1 MAKKTKNPAEFSL
14 PWFKFWANRWLGSET
29 VSGMSL
35 AEQGLFVRILCAQR
49 VYGPLPRDA
58 WKLSKML
65 GIRYEATTRWLHK
78 YSVLTA
84 DAEQS
89 STKFVV
95 PKMEELQSILKKS
108 TPDRAGDEKRQDEN
122 SPIVPQRGTSKPAWK
137 IVRCAWARGG
147 SRCSRTGTAS
157 ECRWGTGHATAWRRS
172 ENLVEV
178 RTETVFR

>member
-1 MAKKTKNPAEFSL
+1 MAKKTKKPAEFSL

-29 VSGMSL
+29 VGGMSL

-89 STKFVV
+89 SSKFVV
-95 PKMEELQSILKKS
+95 PKMEELQSTLCIQI
-108 TPDRAGDEKRQDEN
+108 AEN
-122 SPIVPQRGTSKPAWK
+122 NFGAVAP
-137 IVRCAWARGG
+137 ARGSVPTAIPERSPPMNMSG
-147 SRCSRTGTAS
+147 CWEWHDVAERLRFTGLS
-157 ECRWGTGHATAWRRS
+157 VNPRITGPTHELR
-172 ENLVEV
+172 
-178 RTETVFR
+178 